1 MSFTVTYGGITD
13 KSVGC
18 HAKSRPSVPAPV
30 RRVAVTTIAG
40 RDGSYYDTDDHF
52 EDIRI
57 PITFSFNSNH
67 DRDEWHTI
75 YRQVKAWLLSGDN
88 GDLSFSDDAG
98 FHYRVRNVQ
107 ITSSARMAWTI
118 GEVTAEFYCDPYT
131 YLDNGDTI
139 IDLPAVVINEYAEC
153 HPIYII
159 SGNGTCT
166 LTVNGKE
173 FVVTVGTKAVVDTE
187 RMITYRDDSTWA
199 NTTVSGDYQDLWL
212 QPGRNTLIKTNG
224 FTVRIKPQWRCI

>member
-13 KSVGC
+13 RSVGC

-67 DRDEWHTI
+67 DRDEWHTV

-131 YLDNGDTI
+131 YLDNGDTQ
-139 IDLPAVVINEYAEC
+139 INLASTIRNPYALC
-153 HPIYII
+153 KPIYEIT
-159 SGNGTCT
+159 GNGTCT
-166 LTVNGKE
+166 LTVNGHE
-173 FVVTVGTKAVVDTE
+173 FVVTVGTRATVDSE
-187 RMITYRDDSTWA
+187 RMITTRSDSTWA
-199 NTTVSGDYQDLWL
+199 NTTVTGDYQDLWF
-212 QPGRNTLIKTNG
+212 QPGDNTLTITGG
-224 FTVRIKPQWRCI
+224 FTCKITPQWRCL